1 MGMGGGGEPPKV
13 PRRFSTNHATS
24 ATGISHRGTIHPS
37 PDPADAMPP
46 KTRRPAT
53 TSSTMAPTSPCLMA
67 RSARISPRRSGRRSQ
82 QDVRGDSDASDEGQD
97 DRRRP
102 DEDRVDAQPA
112 GQPRAHAAEPAAL
125 GVTNGAQTSQP
136 GEGVVEE

>member
-1 MGMGGGGEPPKV
+1 VPDGALGEDLAAQVGQEEP
-13 PRRFSTNHATS
+13 
-24 ATGISHRGTIHPS
+24 
-37 PDPADAMPP
+37 
-46 KTRRPAT
+46 
-53 TSSTMAPTSPCLMA
+53 
-67 RSARISPRRSGRRSQ
+67 Q